1 MKKTSIVAAL
11 AIGALTIPVAA
22 GAKKPENPGSKG
34 KTKSQQKQSQHKNTE
49 KKCKLKKVGYN
60 ASGLLTSYGLT
71 QSQGAGTPA
80 DTSDD
85 RYSGTIGVDVKKA
98 NHKSAK
104 GPQTF
109 TVTDIKVKFHEG
121 VAQPPAVGSW
131 VGLHGKI
138 TKRNKKCTD
147 QSGTGVVTLRKI
159 DIKVAPTA

>member
-1 MKKTSIVAAL
+1 MKKTLIPIALSAAL
-11 AIGALTIPVAA
+11 FAVPVAA
-22 GAKKPENPGSKG
+22 GAKGKPEHPGSQG
-34 KTKSQQKQSQHKNTE
+34 KAKSQLKNTE

-60 ASGLLTSYGLT
+60 ASGLLTSYGLA
-71 QSQGAGTPA
+71 QSQGAATPE
-80 DTSDD
+80 TGDD

-104 GPQTF
+104 GPQDF
-109 TVTDIKVKFHEG
+109 TVTDIRVKFHEG

-138 TKRNKKCTD
+138 TKRNKKCAD

-159 DIKVAPTA
+159 DIKVAPTV